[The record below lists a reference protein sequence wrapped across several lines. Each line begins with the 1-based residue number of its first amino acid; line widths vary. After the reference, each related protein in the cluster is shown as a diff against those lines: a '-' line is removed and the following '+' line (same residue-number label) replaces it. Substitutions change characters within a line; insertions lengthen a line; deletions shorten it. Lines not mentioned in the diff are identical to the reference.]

1 MKGDEFIIMFKAITI
16 ILAAAAVLSF
26 GACAK
31 DKTACVTT
39 KVSTTHAK

>member
-1 MKGDEFIIMFKAITI
+1 MFKAITLI
-16 ILAAAAVLSF
+16 AMAAAVLTL

-31 DKTACVTT
+31 DKTACTTT

>member
-1 MKGDEFIIMFKAITI
+1 MFKAITI
-16 ILAAAAVLSF
+16 IAMAAAVLSL

-31 DKTACVTT
+31 DHATSTTT